1 VGCIRLYVIYL
12 GFSEGEGVIPDR
24 HWQGGPP
31 SSGTPKHPT
40 RQIFDNP
47 LVFEFA
53 TPIGGTYAPWY
64 DPTYWYEGL
73 KVKFDLFKQLKAIA
87 HNANFYYKQFL
98 GSLVFCYLIL
108 VGTSG
113 EFWLSV
119 KELIGNWRV
128 VILAASGLGAYIL
141 THASP
146 RLIAGFVVL
155 LFTGVFSS
163 VRLPNFPE
171 SKRLIATMTVVF
183 LAFGSIHLS
192 VTISKDLV
200 NNLRHRENT
209 YWQVAEELH
218 HLGTI

>member
-1 VGCIRLYVIYL
+1 
-12 GFSEGEGVIPDR
+12 
-24 HWQGGPP
+24 
-31 SSGTPKHPT
+31 
-40 RQIFDNP
+40 
-47 LVFEFA
+47 
-53 TPIGGTYAPWY
+53 
-64 DPTYWYEGL
+64 
-73 KVKFDLFKQLKAIA
+73 LFKQLKAIA

-108 VGTSG
+108 VGTSS

-146 RLIAGFVVL
+146 RLIAAFVVL

-163 VRLPNFPE
+163 VRLPNFQE

-183 LAFGSIHLS
+183 LALSSIHLS

-218 HLGTI
+218 HLGIQPGDKVAILTYDYGFTIPHVN